1 MTDRIE
7 PIGPRRDAPPVQ
19 PVRLTPAERERRR
32 REREERR
39 RRGAAPPRPQGS
51 TADGDAPPRL
61 DLRA

>member
-7 PIGPRRDAPPVQ
+7 PIGPRRDAAPVERI
-19 PVRLTPAERERRR
+19 VLTPVERELRR

-39 RRGAAPPRPQGS
+39 RRRRDRPPERR
-51 TADGDAPPRL
+51 ADGNDPPRL